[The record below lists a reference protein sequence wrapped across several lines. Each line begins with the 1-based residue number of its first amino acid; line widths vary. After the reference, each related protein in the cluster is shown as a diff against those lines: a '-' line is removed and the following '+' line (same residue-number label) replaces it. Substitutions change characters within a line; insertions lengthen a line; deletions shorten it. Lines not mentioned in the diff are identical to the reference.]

1 MSIFAAKGPR
11 SAMPTAPDPRPTVV
25 TWAASAD
32 RLGEAVADR
41 THRLV
46 VRGSVG
52 GRDLRVRLSNAFG
65 ERPVTIGPVYVG
77 TVAAGAE
84 VSAGTNRPLTFDGA
98 PSVTI
103 PPGGATH
110 SDPLSGRFP
119 AQADLAVS
127 LYVADAAGTAT
138 GHVRAG
144 QTSYIA
150 KGDQAARHEPGPYVE
165 QTRSWPHLDAIT
177 VRAEPGTTA
186 VVTLGDSITDG
197 SASTDDTNRRWPD
210 FLARRLLAGPA
221 GGPAGGPAAGSAAGS
236 VRGVANAGISG
247 NMLLADGSGES
258 ALNRLDRDV
267 LSHAGVRTVVLL
279 EGVNDTKADPTPS
292 ARSMIAA
299 LEEIAARVGAAG
311 LRLAAGTIMPFHG
324 WPAWS
329 EAAEAVRQEVNAY
342 IRTAGTFDAVI
353 DFDRTARDPRHPVR
367 LLAEFDCGDHLHPN
381 DAGME
386 ALAETVD
393 LGAL

>member
-1 MSIFAAKGPR
+1 
-11 SAMPTAPDPRPTVV
+11 MPTAPDPRPTVV

-46 VRGSVG
+46 VRTSVG

-77 TVAAGAE
+77 TAAAGAE
-84 VSAGTNRPLTFDGA
+84 VGAGTNRPLTFDGA

-103 PPGGATH
+103 PPGGAAH

-127 LYVADAAGTAT
+127 LYVSDAAGTAT

-144 QTSYIA
+144 QTSYLA
-150 KGDQAARHEPGPYVE
+150 KGDQAAGHGPGPYIE
-165 QTRSWPHLDAIT
+165 QTQSWLHLDAIT

-210 FLARRLLAGPA
+210 FLARRLRADPA
-221 GGPAGGPAAGSAAGS
+221 GGS

-247 NMLLADGSGES
+247 NMLLADGSGDS
-258 ALNRLDRDV
+258 ALHRLDRDV

-292 ARSMIAA
+292 ARSMTAA

-311 LRLAAGTIMPFHG
+311 LRLAVGTIMPFQG

-342 IRTAGTFDAVI
+342 IRAAGTFDTVI
-353 DFDRTARDPRHPVR
+353 DFDRTMRDPRDPLR

-381 DAGME
+381 DAGMR
-386 ALAETVD
+386 ALAEAVD

>member
-1 MSIFAAKGPR
+1 
-11 SAMPTAPDPRPTVV
+11 MPTAPDPRPTVV

-41 THRLV
+41 TYRLV
-46 VRGSVG
+46 VRTSVG

-65 ERPVTIGPVYVG
+65 ERPVAIGPVYVG
-77 TVAAGAE
+77 TVAAEAE
-84 VSAGTNRPLTFDGA
+84 VGAGTNRPLTFDGA

-103 PPGGATH
+103 PPGGAAH

-127 LYVADAAGTAT
+127 LYVSDAAGTAT

-144 QTSYIA
+144 QTSYLA
-150 KGDQAARHEPGPYVE
+150 KGDQTAGHEPDPYVE
-165 QTRSWPHLDAIT
+165 QTQSWPYLDAIT

-197 SASTDDTNRRWPD
+197 SAATDDANRRWPD
-210 FLARRLLAGPA
+210 FLARRLL
-221 GGPAGGPAAGSAAGS
+221 AGS

-258 ALNRLDRDV
+258 ALRRLDHDV

-292 ARSMIAA
+292 ARSMTAA

-311 LRLAAGTIMPFHG
+311 LRLAVGTIMPFHG

-342 IRTAGTFDAVI
+342 IRTAGTFDTVI
-353 DFDRTARDPRHPVR
+353 DFDRAMRDPRDPLR
-367 LLAEFDCGDHLHPN
+367 LPAEFDCGDHLHPN
-381 DAGME
+381 DPGMR
-386 ALAETVD
+386 ALAEAVD